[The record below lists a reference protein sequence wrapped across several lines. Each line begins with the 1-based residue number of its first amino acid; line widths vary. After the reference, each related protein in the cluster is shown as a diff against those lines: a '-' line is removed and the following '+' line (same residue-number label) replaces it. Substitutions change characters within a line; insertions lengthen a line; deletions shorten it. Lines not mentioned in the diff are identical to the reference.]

1 MITVKLLGGAKKSLS
16 TDKLEILKDSS
27 TVVEIIDFLQQSIPK
42 DKPKLDAKNILV
54 AINGIDSSTLQ
65 GLETKLKAGDVVS
78 IIPVIHGGGKKMTRI
93 SIINSTVELMKMK
106 GVKDPVAF
114 LDDLRQRHQ
123 DLAIQAIDSH
133 YVLNT
138 GHAKK
143 IISISLASKASG
155 TLLSNKLETDIL
167 MRFACTKQIGEA
179 IKKVG
184 LQRGKDFIIIAIGKA
199 SSLQRLFSELSHLE
213 PQPVSKNNS
222 SFLIKKFSISKR
234 QLQAVMSTTPLEDL
248 LTEKAAVLFR

>member
-16 TDKLEILKDSS
+16 TDKLEIQKDSS
-27 TVVEIIDFLQQSIPK
+27 TVAEIIDFLQQSITK

-65 GLETKLKAGDVVS
+65 GFETKLKAGDVVS
-78 IIPVIHGGGKKMTRI
+78 IIPVIHGGDKRMTRI
-93 SIINSTVELMKMK
+93 RILNSMVELMKMK
-106 GVKDPVAF
+106 GVEDPVAF
-114 LDDLRQRHQ
+114 LDDLRQKHQ
-123 DLAIQAIDSH
+123 DLAIQAMDSC

-138 GHAKK
+138 DHAKK
-143 IISISLASKASG
+143 IISISLAAKASG
-155 TLLSNKLETDIL
+155 TMLSNKLETDIL

-179 IKKVG
+179 IKKAG
-184 LQRGKDFIIIAIGKA
+184 LQRGKDFVIIAIGKA
-199 SSLQRLFSELSHLE
+199 LSLQRLFSELSHLE
-213 PQPVSKNNS
+213 PKPVSKNDS

-234 QLQAVMSTTPLEDL
+234 QLQAVMSPTPLEDL